1 MIVATAGHVDHGKTS
16 LIKALTGVETD
27 TLAEEQARGLS
38 INLGYAH
45 VARDDGSL
53 LSFID
58 VPGHHRFMNTMIAG
72 IGGIDRALLVVAAD
86 DGPMPQTLEHLD
98 VLELLG
104 ISELTVAISKIDRVE
119 TARVEAVKESIASLL
134 AARGWTNPEYFLV
147 SSVTGQGIDTLKAHV
162 MTASTEARTIDENEG
177 FRLSIDRRFNVKGQG
192 LVVTGTASAGSVSV
206 GDTLA
211 LQPSGIDLRVRR
223 LRCHDQDV
231 ETARFG
237 QRIAINLAGR
247 VELEDIER
255 GDWLT
260 SPNSIEPSSRVDVSF
275 SLLSDAPFTLKHLAP
290 VKLHLGA
297 KRVSGKLAL
306 VSPSNRRLQP
316 GDDCL
321 AQLILDEKVSSVVGD
336 RFVIRDHAETRVLGG
351 GRVLDP
357 NGPKQGKS
365 RLGRLQW
372 LSAMQIRDHELA
384 LQELLQ
390 NHQVVDVERFW
401 RSRNQMSAVQTPTD
415 SHGFSVNGQ
424 TFVVS
429 EDHWKQAC
437 EQVFKLLDDFHRHA
451 PTQPGLRAAEL
462 INRCKPLL
470 GTTLTQGVIVA
481 LAKAQL
487 IKEKDGFIRTAAFAS
502 HEQAEAIPNLP
513 DVESVLKNAGKD
525 IPLMSELAA
534 LSRLTENQLSDAVK
548 AGIERG
554 LLHRISPSR
563 VALPQQLL
571 WFANQTIATEAAGIE
586 LSVIELKT
594 QFGLG
599 RKLTIE
605 VLEYFDRV
613 KFTRRQGDKRIIVND
628 DNVLD
633 RFKT

>member
-16 LIKALTGVETD
+16 LIKALTGIETD

-45 VARDDGSL
+45 VTRSDGSL

-104 ISELTVAISKIDRVE
+104 VSELTIAISKIDRVD
-119 TARVEAVKESIASLL
+119 TVRIEAVRESIVSLL
-134 AARGWTNPEYFLV
+134 AKRGWTDFEYFLV
-147 SSVTGQGIDTLKAHV
+147 SSVTGQGIDALKTHL
-162 MTASTEARTIDENEG
+162 MGASVQTRAIDENEG

-192 LVVTGTASAGSVSV
+192 LVVTGTASAGYVNV
-206 GDTLA
+206 GDTLV
-211 LQPSGIDLRVRR
+211 LQPSGMDLRVRG

-231 ETARFG
+231 ETAGSG
-237 QRIAINLAGR
+237 QRLAINLAGR
-247 VELEDIER
+247 VQLEDIER
-255 GDWLT
+255 GDWLA
-260 SPNSIEPSSRVDVSF
+260 SPNSIEPSSRLDVSF
-275 SLLSDAPFTLKHLAP
+275 SLRSDAPFTLKHLAP

-306 VSPSNRRLQP
+306 VSTNKRRLDP
-316 GDDCL
+316 GDECL
-321 AQLILDEKVSSVVGD
+321 AQLILDDKVSSVVGD

-365 RLGRLQW
+365 RAGRLQW
-372 LSAMQIRDHELA
+372 LSAMQISDHELA

-401 RSRNQMSAVQTPTD
+401 HSRNQMNSMQIPAD
-415 SHGFSVNGQ
+415 SNGFSIKSQ
-424 TFVVS
+424 TFAVS
-429 EDHWKQAC
+429 EDYWKQAC
-437 EQVFKLLDDFHRHA
+437 EQVITLLNDFHRKA

-481 LAKAQL
+481 LAKTQL

-502 HEQAEAIPNLP
+502 NEQAEAIPNWP
-513 DVESVLKNAGKD
+513 EVESALKRAGKD
-525 IPLMSELAA
+525 IPMISELGV
-534 LSRLTENQLSDAVK
+534 LSRLTENQLSDTVK

-571 WFANQTIATEAAGIE
+571 WFANQTIGTEAAGLE

-613 KFTRRQGDKRIIVND
+613 KFTRRRDDKRIIVND